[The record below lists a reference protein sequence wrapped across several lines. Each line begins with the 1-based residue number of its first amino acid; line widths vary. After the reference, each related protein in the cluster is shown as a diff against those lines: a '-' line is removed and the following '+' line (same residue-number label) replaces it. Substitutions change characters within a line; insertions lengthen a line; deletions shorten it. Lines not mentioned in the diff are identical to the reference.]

1 MPKYKSFAVKADGI
15 SADGGTITGYASTWD
30 REPDSYGDV
39 VAKGAFVDTL
49 REWEQRDAHIPF
61 LYGHRLDDP
70 KYNIGWCEAEEDER
84 GLKFT
89 AHLDADSEKAQY
101 VRKLY
106 KEGRIYQFSFAFD
119 VLDAAEVELEDG
131 TKANELRK
139 LDLYEISAVQI
150 PANAHA
156 EVVEVKAGRRNS
168 KKDEDQLRAILEQL
182 DAIRSTITDLIGEED
197 EPEDEPKAKAKADP
211 TEDEDPEDDPE
222 DTDEPDTDEPDPDE
236 PTDADETDEPTEGD
250 EDEDEEDLPKG
261 REVDEATRL
270 EAYRKALI
278 GAFAN

>member
-1 MPKYKSFAVKADGI
+1 MHKYKSFAVKADGI
-15 SADGGTITGYASTWD
+15 SEYDGTITGYASTWD
-30 REPDSYGDV
+30 REPDSYGDI
-39 VAKGAFVDTL
+39 VAKGAFAETL
-49 REWEQRDAHIPF
+49 KQWGEREAHIPF

-119 VLDAAEVELEDG
+119 VLDACEVELDDG

-168 KKDEDQLRAILEQL
+168 KKDEDQLREILEQL

-211 TEDEDPEDDPE
+211 TDEDEDPEEDPE
-222 DTDEPDTDEPDPDE
+222 GTDESDPDE

-278 GAFAN
+278 GAFAD

>member
-15 SADGGTITGYASTWD
+15 SEDGGTITGYASTWD

-39 VAKGAFVDTL
+39 VAKGAFAETL
-49 REWEQRDAHIPF
+49 KQWGERDAHIPF

-106 KEGRIYQFSFAFD
+106 KEGRIYQFSFAYD
-119 VLDAAEVELEDG
+119 VLDAGEVELEDG
-131 TKANELRK
+131 TKADELRK
-139 LDLYEISAVQI
+139 LELFEISAVQI
-150 PANAHA
+150 PANQHA
-156 EVVEVKAGRRNS
+156 EVIDVKAGRRNS
-168 KKDEDQLRAILEQL
+168 KSDEDKLRSVLEQL
-182 DAIRSTITDLIGEED
+182 DAIRGVVAELIGDEQEP
-197 EPEDEPKAKAKADP
+197 EPEDEPEP
-211 TEDEDPEDDPE
+211 DEDGKKSGTTDEEDQE
-222 DTDEPDTDEPDPDE
+222 DTDEPTG
-236 PTDADETDEPTEGD
+236 ADETEEPTEGD

-270 EAYRKALI
+270 EAYRAALLA
-278 GAFAN
+278 GLSN